1 MKLWELESIS
11 PAHLVDSVDL
21 TEYSNLNELLNQPV
35 EWRWTRKTDSL
46 WSAKFEVN
54 EDIFDVFLYKHSE
67 RTDLTFSSQNHSEGI
82 SGQGDQF
89 KIFSTVGSIVEDF
102 LRKNHIEVLVFSA
115 KEPSR
120 AKLYHRFAKM
130 IASEFDFDIRV
141 KDGTR
146 WGTEYVLSSNRSD
159 RINEEGV
166 IVPNVNTTVDV
177 KPGETQRQAAKFG
190 NQLDDQGRPPLH
202 TGAYGDSSARF
213 SANQGDPF
221 YGPNGTKLKRG

>member
-1 MKLWELESIS
+1 MKLWELESTP
-11 PAHLVDSVDL
+11 PAHFVDSGDIA
-21 TEYSNLNELLNQPV
+21 EYSNLNELLNQPV
-35 EWRWTRKTDSL
+35 EWRWTRQADSL
-46 WSAKFEVN
+46 WSAKFEV
-54 EDIFDVFLYKHSE
+54 DDDVFDVLFHKHSE
-67 RTDLTFSSQNHSEGI
+67 RTDLTFSSHTYIEGI
-82 SGQGDQF
+82 SGKGDQF
-89 KIFSTVGSIVEDF
+89 KIFSTVGSIVEEF
-102 LRKNHIEVLVFSA
+102 LRKNDIEVLVFSA

-130 IASEFDFDIRV
+130 IASEFGFDIKV

-177 KPGETQRQAAKFG
+177 QPGETERQAAKFG
-190 NQLDDQGRPPLH
+190 NQLDGKGRPPLLR
-202 TGAYGDSSARF
+202 GSYGDDSVRF

-221 YGPNGTKLKRG
+221 YGPNGTKIKRG